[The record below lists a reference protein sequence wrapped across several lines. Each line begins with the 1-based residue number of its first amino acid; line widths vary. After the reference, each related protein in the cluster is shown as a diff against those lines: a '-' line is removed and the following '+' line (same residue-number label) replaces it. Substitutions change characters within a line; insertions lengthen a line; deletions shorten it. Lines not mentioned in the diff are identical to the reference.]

1 MSPRRRA
8 VGEPQLPDQ
17 PSLPLPEQVGPSD
30 AGNVNAASS
39 RTPRWHRPDDNGL
52 EAAGVRIP
60 DNIKPF
66 DDADDPVRPCAPAQM
81 PISEHK
87 SALSTLFS
95 PADLP
100 SDIAALAAIEHAFGI
115 KSVQARGLHREIPMP
130 GLTLVT
136 APDSDWASAVAGV
149 LHRVLSATATGCAVN
164 KLQPFTIQRNTDRQR
179 VVESP
184 FTGQRRLVV
193 DDEIEPSRY
202 ATAGAIVILSE
213 DFTRTSMALG
223 TSAETGNGIPRFSDH
238 QALCRQISVML
249 QQGIGV
255 ILIRHRETELSASLR
270 AACDR
275 QVNILPDAQLLLPK
289 LMATLFPGQTA
300 LLPTSSTTA
309 TTTSNV
315 TGNGNAT
322 GNTDGALDLIALDL
336 ALRAGQT
343 AAQYLARI
351 TRAQNPSAI
360 SDKPSATTP
369 KAKGFPLKLSAVK
382 GMDQARDWGL
392 DLVADITAFRRHEI
406 ALSDIDPGCLFIG
419 PPGTGK
425 TELAQLIA
433 REAGV
438 PFISASAADW
448 QRQGSL
454 DVFLK
459 AMHETFDEA
468 CAARPSIVFLDEVD
482 AFWSRAI
489 NRDHNSSYNTQVL
502 TALLQ
507 ELDGTGDREGVVV
520 IGATNRLEN
529 VDPAL
534 LRPGRFDRE
543 ILIDRPNFGALQDL
557 FAYYFPNLLDPS
569 ALKLVAAEALNLGAT
584 GAHIERWARDV
595 RRRARRAG
603 RNPLAADVIAVMND

>member
-8 VGEPQLPDQ
+8 AVQTQSPDQ

-30 AGNVNAASS
+30 AGGVNAASS
-39 RTPRWHRPDDNGL
+39 RTPRWHRPDNNGV

-60 DNIKPF
+60 DNINPF
-66 DDADDPVRPCAPAQM
+66 DDADDPVRPYAPAQM

-87 SALSTLFS
+87 SALSTVFG

-115 KSVQARGLHREIPMP
+115 KSVQALGLHREIPMP

-136 APDSDWASAVAGV
+136 APDSDWASAVTGV
-149 LHRVLSATATGCAVN
+149 LHRVLSATAMGCAVN
-164 KLQPFTIQRNTDRQR
+164 KLQPFTIQRNADRQR

-184 FTGQRRLVV
+184 FTGHRRLVV
-193 DDEIEPSRY
+193 DDEIEPPRY

-213 DFTRTSMALG
+213 DFTRTSTALG
-223 TSAETGNGIPRFSDH
+223 ASAETGNGIPRFSDH

-255 ILIRHRETELSASLR
+255 ILIRHSKTELSASLR

-275 QVNILPDAQLLLPK
+275 QVNIVPDAQLLLPK

-300 LLPTSSTTA
+300 LLPTTSTTA
-309 TTTSNV
+309 TAASNV
-315 TGNGNAT
+315 TGNGN
-322 GNTDGALDLIALDL
+322 GNAEGALDLLALDL
-336 ALRAGQT
+336 ALRADQT

-360 SDKPSATTP
+360 SDMSSATTP
-369 KAKGFPLKLSAVK
+369 KAKGFPLQLSAVK

-392 DLVADITAFRRHEI
+392 DLVADITAFRRDEI

-433 REAGV
+433 HEAGV

-454 DVFLK
+454 NVFLE
-459 AMHETFDEA
+459 AMQETFDEA
-468 CAARPSIVFLDEVD
+468 RAARPSIVFLDEVD

-543 ILIDRPNFGALQDL
+543 ILIERPNFGALQDL

-603 RNPLAADVIAVMND
+603 RNPLAADLIAVMNG